1 MQPKRVGGYSVEQLR
16 TMMRVEQAALR
27 QEIANLRSETNRMNA
42 RLKEAADRLEELE
55 RAENLLEGY

>member
-16 TMMRVEQAALR
+16 TLMRVEQMSLR
-27 QEIANLRSETNRMNA
+27 QEIAKLRTETQRMNA
-42 RLKEAADRLEELE
+42 RMNEAAERLEELD